1 MKKDK
6 KSVSNWRGGCALPP
20 LILSKLAGSIFR
32 SCCRVSSPI
41 YHFFPR
47 HRFISTLRQ
56 LTSRKHKDNSL
67 VCLLHF
73 KTTTFENLLLEKQAF
88 FIFDDFESCWSFV
101 SQQLSRSYSSC
112 KPSLFKAQ
120 CQCYLNS
127 PEPLNN

>member
-1 MKKDK
+1 MKKKDK

-67 VCLLHF
+67 VCLIHF
-73 KTTTFENLLLEKQAF
+73 KQP
-88 FIFDDFESCWSFV
+88 
-101 SQQLSRSYSSC
+101 LSRIYYW
-112 KPSLFKAQ
+112 KNRRSLSLMTLKVAGHLF
-120 CQCYLNS
+120 
-127 PEPLNN
+127 LNNCHDHIHHENRQCLRHSVT